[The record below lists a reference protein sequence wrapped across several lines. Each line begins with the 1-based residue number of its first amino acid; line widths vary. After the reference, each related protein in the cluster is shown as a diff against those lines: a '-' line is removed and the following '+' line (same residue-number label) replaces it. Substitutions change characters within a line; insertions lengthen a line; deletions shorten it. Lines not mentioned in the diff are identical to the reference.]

1 MPRSVLAFAA
11 LIALLAA
18 VPAASAKDPQQFNSP
33 SGNIRCGQFG
43 TSLRCDMLELGN
55 PRPPR
60 PASCEF
66 DYGNSFGIE
75 RRGRRGR
82 RLCVSDAVAGPGSPT
97 LAYGRTWRRNGFKCR
112 MRTTGIR
119 CTNPLGHGFALRRG
133 RQRLF

>member
-1 MPRSVLAFAA
+1 MSRMMLLTLAA
-11 LIALLAA
+11 LLVAA
-18 VPAASAKDPQQFNSP
+18 PAAAAKDPREFNSP
-33 SGNIRCGQFG
+33 TGNIRCGQFG
-43 TSLRCDMLELGN
+43 TQLRCDMLELGN

-66 DYGNSFGIE
+66 DYGNSFGIG
-75 RRGRRGR
+75 RLGRRGR

-97 LAYGRTWRRNGFKCR
+97 LAYGRTWRGNGFRCR